1 MSHCVHFLSRL
12 ERVSM
17 AHADFALELYRDPQL
32 VKLLMAEFSDIYGEE
47 RAALALGDDGAGP
60 YVVVAADGGFVTCLG
75 EKMKPRG
82 LTVVTRELLESRR
95 MFSEEFSEAVQRYN
109 KLKEKG
115 GTTRMLRRIIGNGQ
129 LVSREDV
136 EQTVAVLP
144 ALQMDFIDHIITMS
158 VMIAK
163 ERDRLIRSIQ
173 ASRKLRGR
181 AEDIRR
187 LATEAA
193 AAHWTGV
200 WSIATCH
207 AIVAAGGEHSLMS
220 MYYKDSDQLGPAHTV
235 SFLEG
240 HSGLALRSL
249 WGVGMRGVAVVGLY
263 ESHLH
268 RLNRREDVIGNVAS
282 LTIAALR
289 HPELRGR
296 VTKHLEKISRQR
308 GLYSSVDFVITC
320 AMELISGGLQ
330 SFYEAQCVIGRE
342 MYLKVRRNLSPSHP
356 DYYEKISDVPDSLLR
371 TLSVMFPSRFN
382 DHEEALLGMFACLP
396 WLAEVEIGEL
406 FLPRRLN
413 DTLLTVGPSHAE
425 LGMELLNSQAVESYR
440 SEPYI
445 GRPRVGRNDPCPC
458 DSGRKFKQCCLNRE
472 SEALAS
478 FSEMT
483 SLL

>member
-1 MSHCVHFLSRL
+1 MSHNVHFLSRL

-17 AHADFALELYRDPQL
+17 EHADFALELYRNPRL
-32 VKLLMAEFSDIYGEE
+32 VNLLMTEFYGIFGEQ

-82 LTVVTRELLESRR
+82 LTVVKRELLESRR

-109 KLKEKG
+109 ELKQQG
-115 GTTRMLRRIIGNGQ
+115 GTTRLLGRIIGNGQ

-144 ALQMDFIDHIITMS
+144 ALQMDFIEHIITMS
-158 VMIAK
+158 TMIAK
-163 ERDRLIRSIQ
+163 ERNKLIRAIQ
-173 ASRKLRGR
+173 MSRKLRGR
-181 AEDIRR
+181 AGDTKR

-193 AAHWTGV
+193 ATHWTGV

-220 MYYKDSDQLGPAHTV
+220 MYYTDSDQLGPAHTV

-268 RLNRREDVIGNVAS
+268 RFTRREDVIGNVAS

-289 HPELRGR
+289 HPELRER
-296 VTKHLEKISRQR
+296 VTTHLEN
-308 GLYSSVDFVITC
+308 
-320 AMELISGGLQ
+320 
-330 SFYEAQCVIGRE
+330 IGRE
-342 MYLKVRRNLSPSHP
+342 HGFFSNIDFAIQCAQALINDDLQPYFDVQCTIGRAMYKEIRQSLPPNHP
-356 DYYEKISDVPDSLLR
+356 DYYDNLSDIPESLLR
-371 TLSVMFPSRFN
+371 TLAIMYPTYFN
-382 DHEEALLGMFACLP
+382 THDEALLGMFACFP
-396 WLAEVEIGEL
+396 WLAHANVGDL

-413 DTLLTVGPSHAE
+413 NTLLAVGPSHAE
-425 LGMELLNSQAVESYR
+425 RGFDLLHSQTIDQHR
-440 SEPYI
+440 SEPYV
-445 GRPRVGRNDPCPC
+445 GTQQVGRNDPCPC
-458 DSGRKFKQCCLNRE
+458 QSGRKFKQCCLNQQTNT
-472 SEALAS
+472 AS
-478 FSEMT
+478 NLSEM
-483 SLL
+483 SSPP